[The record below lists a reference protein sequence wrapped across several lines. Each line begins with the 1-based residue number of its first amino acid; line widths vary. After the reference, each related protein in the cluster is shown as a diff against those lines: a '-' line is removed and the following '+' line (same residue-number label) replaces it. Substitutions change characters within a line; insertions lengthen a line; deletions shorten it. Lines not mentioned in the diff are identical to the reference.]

1 MQASVHDGAASVKSS
16 PRSRSRLERL
26 KARGRWK
33 PQSPTDPHGED
44 TCTNLWPD
52 FTVPR
57 PRHSL
62 SPRLQRVAPPR
73 LGQAMRRWCLTRF
86 TKGKISL
93 AWVSPRTR
101 RVAQFDLTKM
111 PPHVNFC
118 TIKQLLGGWEASRN
132 SKNCQVCSVTQV
144 RESSLELVVK
154 CFALLRARLLAYM
167 PQRPHCLP
175 ACCRPDGKLP
185 IAQYRAAHSSMHR
198 SGVPACI
205 ASAYRPRAAV
215 RINQASKKTR

>member
-1 MQASVHDGAASVKSS
+1 MYGHPEFKCKLSVHDGAASVKSS

-73 LGQAMRRWCLTRF
+73 LGQAMRRWCFTRSPR
-86 TKGKISL
+86 GKISH

-101 RVAQFDLTKM
+101 RVAQFDLKPKGHRTLT
-111 PPHVNFC
+111 FA
-118 TIKQLLGGWEASRN
+118 QLSCRVGGRR
-132 SKNCQVCSVTQV
+132 SKV
-144 RESSLELVVK
+144 
-154 CFALLRARLLAYM
+154 
-167 PQRPHCLP
+167 
-175 ACCRPDGKLP
+175 
-185 IAQYRAAHSSMHR
+185 IA
-198 SGVPACI
+198 
-205 ASAYRPRAAV
+205 
-215 RINQASKKTR
+215 T

>member
-1 MQASVHDGAASVKSS
+1 MYCMYGHPEFKCKLSVHDGAASVKSS

-73 LGQAMRRWCLTRF
+73 LGQAMRRLCFTRSRR
-86 TKGKISL
+86 GKISL

-101 RVAQFDLTKM
+101 RVARPGAQGAMGLDLPQKR
-111 PPHVNFC
+111 PQHVNFR
-118 TIKQLLGGWEASRN
+118 TAKQLLPGGWEA
-132 SKNCQVCSVTQV
+132 V
-144 RESSLELVVK
+144 ESYCHLA
-154 CFALLRARLLAYM
+154 FAA
-167 PQRPHCLP
+167 
-175 ACCRPDGKLP
+175 
-185 IAQYRAAHSSMHR
+185 
-198 SGVPACI
+198 
-205 ASAYRPRAAV
+205 
-215 RINQASKKTR
+215 

>member
-1 MQASVHDGAASVKSS
+1 MYCMYGHPEFKCKLSVHDGAASVKSS

-73 LGQAMRRWCLTRF
+73 LGQAMRRWCFTRSPR
-86 TKGKISL
+86 GKISH

-101 RVAQFDLTKM
+101 RVAQFDLKPKGHRTLT
-111 PPHVNFC
+111 FA
-118 TIKQLLGGWEASRN
+118 QLSCRVGGRR
-132 SKNCQVCSVTQV
+132 SKV
-144 RESSLELVVK
+144 
-154 CFALLRARLLAYM
+154 
-167 PQRPHCLP
+167 
-175 ACCRPDGKLP
+175 
-185 IAQYRAAHSSMHR
+185 IA
-198 SGVPACI
+198 
-205 ASAYRPRAAV
+205 
-215 RINQASKKTR
+215 T

>member
-1 MQASVHDGAASVKSS
+1 MYGHPEFKCKLSVHDGAASVKSS

-73 LGQAMRRWCLTRF
+73 LGQAMRRLCFTRSPS
-86 TKGKISL
+86 GKISL
-93 AWVSPRTR
+93 
-101 RVAQFDLTKM
+101 
-111 PPHVNFC
+111 
-118 TIKQLLGGWEASRN
+118 LG
-132 SKNCQVCSVTQV
+132 
-144 RESSLELVVK
+144 
-154 CFALLRARLLAYM
+154 Y
-167 PQRPHCLP
+167 LP
-175 ACCRPDGKLP
+175 ALVELHGPALTAPWASTYPKKGHNTLTFAQLSNCCRVGGRRSKV
-185 IAQYRAAHSSMHR
+185 IA
-198 SGVPACI
+198 
-205 ASAYRPRAAV
+205 
-215 RINQASKKTR
+215 T